1 MPHFISC
8 IALWVASCAQVVYYN
23 EVVKND
29 DGYTLDPPKT
39 ETRMLT
45 DMSEAE
51 VLAVVSAFKSL
62 AFFGG
67 GRVTDLRSTI
77 VRTIESRAVNH
88 RKFDGEVR
96 TLQRTSLF

>member
-1 MPHFISC
+1 
-8 IALWVASCAQVVYYN
+8 VVYYN

-51 VLAVVSAFKSL
+51 VLAVVSAF
-62 AFFGG
+62 
-67 GRVTDLRSTI
+67 
-77 VRTIESRAVNH
+77 
-88 RKFDGEVR
+88 
-96 TLQRTSLF
+96 